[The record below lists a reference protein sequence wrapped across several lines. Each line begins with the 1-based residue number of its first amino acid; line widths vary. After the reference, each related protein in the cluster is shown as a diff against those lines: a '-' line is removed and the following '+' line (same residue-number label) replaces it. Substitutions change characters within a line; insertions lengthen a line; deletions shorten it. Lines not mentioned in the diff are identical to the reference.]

1 MVVCRSRRHDGL
13 PEQRIPVLAL
23 PGRARLAFPVVLHIG
38 FAQALPERSDPFRRR
53 VLRQQALPEAP
64 EGSGVGLCL
73 FRNRNMEMHQAAS
86 RQQPGTQQG

>member
-1 MVVCRSRRHDGL
+1 MTVCQNSAYPSSRSRAV
-13 PEQRIPVLAL
+13 PASPS
-23 PGRARLAFPVVLHIG
+23 PVVLHIG
-38 FAQALPERSDPFRRR
+38 FAQALPERGDPFRRR